1 MTDSLFSASWYRV
14 ANVRPRLRSHALIHR
29 HLYRGSVWYVLQDR
43 SSGRFHRFSPVA
55 NLVIGLMDGQRT
67 LREIWTLACT
77 RLGDDAPTQDEVI
90 QVLASLHRA
99 DVLQTNAAPDISE
112 LHERKTSH
120 ERMKLRQYVMNP
132 LALRIPLLDPERFL
146 QWINPLTRW
155 MFGWAGALV
164 WLLIVGWALTLGASH
179 WDELTRGISDR
190 LLAADNLLLIGLVFP
205 IAKIIH
211 EFGHAFAVK
220 ARGGEVHEMGLML
233 LVFMP
238 VPYVDASASLAFRSK
253 RARMLVGAAGML
265 SELLLAALAMFVWV
279 NVEPGVVRALAYN
292 VMIVAGVSTLV
303 FNANP
308 LLRFDGYYILSD
320 ALEIPNF
327 GQRAN
332 NYLGYLAK
340 RYVFGVKTALAGEL
354 APGERPWFVFFAITS
369 FVYRMVVMVGIA
381 LLVAQQYFVVGV
393 LLAMWSLF
401 GMLIQP
407 IAKKLAYLTRSQ
419 ELQGHRRQALF
430 ATAIVLA
437 LLVGIAGWW
446 PAPAWTRTE
455 GVAVASQNA
464 QIRATTD
471 GFITRVVARP
481 NQQVRQGE
489 LLVLTED
496 PELLSRVAVLQ
507 AQLNEQHARF
517 AAMTADRVQ
526 MNIIRDEIAHIG
538 TRLAHA
544 RSRVKEL
551 EIRSPRAGLFVMPEW
566 ADMPGRF
573 VHRGDVIGYA
583 LDAANLAVQVVVPQN
598 EVDLVR
604 QMTRRVELRRV
615 ERIDEVIPAQVRR
628 AVPAATNQ
636 LPNLALS
643 AQGGGEVTLDAGS
656 GHDASRPGDVKAS
669 SSLFIFELETGPAA
683 TPTATPAAPD
693 AAHPADP
700 AKLAS
705 LTIGSRIYAKF
716 ERQPEPLAAQ
726 WYRALRGVMLKRF
739 NV

>member
-1 MTDSLFSASWYRV
+1 MSESLFSASWYRV
-14 ANVRPRLRSHALIHR
+14 AHVRPRLRSHALIHR
-29 HLYRGSVWYVLQDR
+29 HLYRGAVWYVLQDR

-55 NLVIGLMDGQRT
+55 NLVIGLMDGRRS

-99 DVLQTNAAPDISE
+99 DVLQTDAAPDIEE
-112 LHERKTSH
+112 LHERKLQHQRS
-120 ERMKLRQYVMNP
+120 KLKQYVMNP

-146 QWINPLTRW
+146 RWVNPVTGW
-155 MFGWAGALV
+155 MFGWLGALI

-205 IAKIIH
+205 VAKIVH
-211 EFGHAFAVK
+211 EFGHALAVK

-238 VPYVDASASLAFRSK
+238 VPYVDASSSLAFRSK

-279 NVEPGVVRALAYN
+279 NVEPGLLRAMAYN
-292 VMIVAGVSTLV
+292 VLIVAGISTLV

-320 ALEIPNF
+320 ALEIPNL

-332 NYLGYLAK
+332 NYLGYLVK
-340 RYVFGVKTALAGEL
+340 RHVFGVKTALAGEM
-354 APGERPWFVFFAITS
+354 APGERPWFVFFSIAS

-381 LLVAQQYFVVGV
+381 LLVAQQYFVIGV
-393 LLAMWSLF
+393 LLAIWSLF

-407 IAKKLAYLTRSQ
+407 VAKKLVYLTRSN
-419 ELQGHRRQALF
+419 ELQGHRRQALLTTGLVL
-430 ATAIVLA
+430 AMLVAIV
-437 LLVGIAGWW
+437 GWW
-446 PAPAWTRTE
+446 PAPSWTRTE
-455 GVAVASQNA
+455 GVAVVAQNA
-464 QIRATTD
+464 QIRAATD
-471 GFITRVVARP
+471 GFITRVLPRA
-481 NQQVRQGE
+481 NQPVKRGE
-489 LLVLTED
+489 LLVVMED
-496 PELLSRVAVLQ
+496 PELLSRVAVLE
-507 AQLNEQHARF
+507 AQLKEQYARF
-517 AAMTADRVQ
+517 AALSTDRVQ
-526 MNIIRDEIAHIG
+526 MNIIKDEIAHISA
-538 TRLAHA
+538 RLANA
-544 RSRVKEL
+544 RSRVREL
-551 EIRSPRAGLFVMPEW
+551 EIRSPSNGIFVMPEQ

-573 VHRGDVIGYA
+573 VRRGDVIGYS

-615 ERIDEVIPAQVRR
+615 ERIEDVIPALVRR
-628 AVPAATNQ
+628 AVPAATHQ

-643 AQGGGEVTLDAGS
+643 AQGGGELTLDAGS
-656 GHDASRPGDVKAS
+656 GHDAGRPGDVKAS
-669 SSLFIFELETGPAA
+669 NSLFIFELELPASA
-683 TPTATPAAPD
+683 QP
-693 AAHPADP
+693 H
-700 AKLAS
+700 LS
-705 LTIGSRIYAKF
+705 IGSRIYAKF

-726 WYRALRGVMLKRF
+726 WYRALRGLLLKRF